1 MTKQIAF
8 SATFGVVPGYA
19 HNNGLPEN
27 TTAAEILTNA
37 WMSAMK
43 AEFDA
48 NKVGVGGVIVESR
61 TAYNPDWG
69 CPAGG
74 EVTAT
79 VTGESNPEF
88 DKDIEAYKAAVLR
101 IVKSVK
107 RELKQTTVRVAFH
120 EVADYVY
127 LTEDDEAAAA

>member
-8 SATFGVVPGYA
+8 AATFGVVPGYA

>member
-8 SATFGVVPGYA
+8 AATFGVVPGYA
-19 HNNGLPEN
+19 HDNGLSEN
-27 TTAAEILTNA
+27 TTAGEILTNA

-43 AEFDA
+43 AEFEA
-48 NKVGVGGVIVESR
+48 SKVGVGGVIVDSR

-88 DKDIEAYKAAVLR
+88 DKDIDAYKAAVLR
-101 IVKSVK
+101 VCKAVKTA
-107 RELKQTTVRVAFH
+107 LKQTTVRVAFLS
-120 EVADYVY
+120 VADYVY
-127 LTEDDEAAAA
+127 LKEDQA

>member
-8 SATFGVVPGYA
+8 AATFGVVPGYA
-19 HNNGLPEN
+19 HDNGLPEN
-27 TTAAEILTNA
+27 TTAGEILTNA

-48 NKVGVGGVIVESR
+48 SKVGVGGVIVDSR

-88 DKDIEAYKAAVLR
+88 DKDVEDYKAAVIR

-127 LTEDDEAAAA
+127 LTKDDEAAAA

>member
-1 MTKQIAF
+1 MIKAIAF
-8 SATFGVVPGYA
+8 AATFGVVPGYA
-19 HNNGLPEN
+19 HDNGLPEG
-27 TTAAEILTNA
+27 TTAADILANA

-43 AEFDA
+43 EEFDSSSI
-48 NKVGVGGVIVESR
+48 GVGGVITESR
-61 TAYNPDWG
+61 TAYNPEWG

-88 DKDIEAYKAAVLR
+88 DKDIEAYKASVLR
-101 IVKSVK
+101 ICKAVKA
-107 RELKQTTVRVAFH
+107 ELKQTTVRVVFH

-127 LTEDDEAAAA
+127 LTEED